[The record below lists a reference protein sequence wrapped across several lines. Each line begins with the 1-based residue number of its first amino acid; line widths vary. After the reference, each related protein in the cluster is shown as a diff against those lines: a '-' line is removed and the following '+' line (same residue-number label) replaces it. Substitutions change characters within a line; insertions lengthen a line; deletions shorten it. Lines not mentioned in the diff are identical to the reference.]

1 MAVAGR
7 VAPVPKGDY
16 DKNVAYKRLDCV
28 KYLNVLYIAK
38 KDVPSGTAITDEN
51 YWMKGIEGSD
61 GGGSAVIDD
70 TQSSTLTT
78 YSSNKLDTLVYD
90 INQSVEAT
98 NTNVDNI
105 QKTVS
110 DINNSLD
117 HKINSD
123 GNVSETVVNTLDSI
137 PEERILPTVGDKIK
151 VMFAKTV
158 KYFQD
163 LKTIAFTGDY
173 EDLINK
179 PTIPTLTNNLLATET
194 GTALDAAQGTVVKS
208 EIDSLKS
215 GLANLEE
222 DVSTLNSDYTMDLSD
237 GAGTAVL
244 TVCGKLCLLTFNG
257 HPVDTEIGSFKSLAN
272 LVPEKYRPKRYYAY
286 SDIFALFNNKYY
298 MVYTGFAPSGGW
310 SGYGVSTSSDGYIY
324 LTGRSLWNG
333 TVMWLC

>member
-78 YSSNKLDTLVYD
+78 YSSNKLDTLVSD

-105 QKTVS
+105 QKAVS

-222 DVSTLNSDYTMDLSD
+222 DVSTLNSDNENARKEY
-237 GAGTAVL
+237 
-244 TVCGKLCLLTFNG
+244 
-257 HPVDTEIGSFKSLAN
+257 KSLGSSKLSSTATQINLAN
-272 LVPEKYRPKRYYAY
+272 SITNYKELLFWFRNSSGRIYA
-286 SDIFALFNNKYY
+286 SVTLPVSAFRAFNSVGRSIGLEVYLDRR
-298 MVYTGFAPSGGW
+298 VYTSIW
-310 SGYGVSTSSDGYIY
+310 YSSDTSVTSISSETN
-324 LTGRSLWNG
+324 TGLYWQIIG
-333 TVMWLC
+333 LF

>member
-78 YSSNKLDTLVYD
+78 YSSNKLDTFVSD

-105 QKTVS
+105 QKAVS
-110 DINNSLD
+110 DINNSLE

-151 VMFAKTV
+151 TIIAKTI
-158 KYFQD
+158 KYFND
-163 LKTIAFTGDY
+163 LKTIAFTGNAS
-173 EDLINK
+173 DLQDLD
-179 PTIPTLTNNLLATET
+179 TFLSTSLLATEA
-194 GTALDAAQGTVVKS
+194 GKRALDEAVGKILNDKIEDILTKQGTTDIS
-208 EIDSLKS
+208 TI
-215 GLANLEE
+215 GNGTITGAI
-222 DVSTLNSDYTMDLSD
+222 STLNSDLNFKLIAAGRVEQQANKIPQNGQYTFELKNANIKSTDIVIATFFIKGTTAKGMYTRCICAD
-237 GAGTAVL
+237 GIARLIIYTTELITGANSYAGFDYV
-244 TVCGKLCLLTFNG
+244 
-257 HPVDTEIGSFKSLAN
+257 
-272 LVPEKYRPKRYYAY
+272 
-286 SDIFALFNNKYY
+286 IFRLK
-298 MVYTGFAPSGGW
+298 
-310 SGYGVSTSSDGYIY
+310 
-324 LTGRSLWNG
+324 
-333 TVMWLC
+333 

>member
-28 KYLNVLYIAK
+28 KYLNVLYMAK
-38 KDVPSGTAITDEN
+38 KDVPSGTAITDTN
-51 YWMKGIEGSD
+51 YWMKGIEGSG

-78 YSSNKLDTLVYD
+78 YSSNKVDGLVSD
-90 INQSVEAT
+90 IKQSVETT
-98 NTNVDNI
+98 NNNVNNI
-105 QKTVS
+105 QEAVS

-117 HKINSD
+117 NKINSD
-123 GNVSETVVNTLDSI
+123 GNVSETVVNTLDNI

-179 PTIPTLTNNLLATET
+179 PTIPTLVNNYLTTEA
-194 GTALDAAQGTVVKS
+194 GQAALDAYMGKLIDERLTTAEN
-208 EIDSLKS
+208 EI
-215 GLANLEE
+215 
-222 DVSTLNSDYTMDLSD
+222 STLNSDCLRKKKLYSLQDGDDLNDFASTKLWLRIPSKTSVKNSPNS
-237 GAGTAVL
+237 GI
-244 TVCGKLCLLTFNG
+244 TVFNLETG
-257 HPVDTEIGSFKSLAN
+257 WGILQIAIAYHKPII
-272 LVPEKYRPKRYYAY
+272 YAR
-286 SDIFALFNNKYY
+286 IAF
-298 MVYTGFAPSGGW
+298 GFSNPTW
-310 SGYGVSTSSDGYIY
+310 SAWYQFTTSII
-324 LTGRSLWNG
+324 
-333 TVMWLC
+333 